1 MQYTAGVR
9 RTAAALAAAAA
20 ATALMTAC
28 GPTGDS
34 GAPAQPTTPPAAS
47 GPAQATP
54 AGSGTGGTGGTGG
67 SGGSAGSG
75 GSGGSSSTGGTGGGA
90 KPTASAPGSGGKAKA
105 CTMQDI
111 EVSPAHMA
119 DVRPPG
125 TGTGAVLISVTSHTT
140 CTLNGFPQVAGA
152 GNGSPDKNLPL
163 ATTNSGTAAP
173 VTLTPGAR
181 AWTKLTF
188 VNVQG
193 EADGYCVSGSTPV
206 VFPTLVIRVPGAGAH
221 QIGMDDGQFAE
232 CDNKVT
238 VTPFSL
244 TKPA

>member
-34 GAPAQPTTPPAAS
+34 GASAQPATPPAAS

-54 AGSGTGGTGGTGG
+54 AGSGTGGTGG

-75 GSGGSSSTGGTGGGA
+75 ASGGSSSTGGTGGGGA

-105 CTMQDI
+105 CTTQDI

-221 QIGMDDGQFAE
+221 QIGMDDGEIAE

>member
-1 MQYTAGVR
+1 MQYTSSLR
-9 RTAAALAAAAA
+9 RTATALAAAAA
-20 ATALMTAC
+20 ATALMTGC
-28 GPTGDS
+28 GPTGDT
-34 GAPAQPTTPPAAS
+34 GAGAATPSSPPAAS
-47 GPAQATP
+47 GPAPAT
-54 AGSGTGGTGGTGG
+54 ATGGTGG
-67 SGGSAGSG
+67 SGATG
-75 GSGGSSSTGGTGGGA
+75 GSSTGGAGGSSTGGATGGGGA
-90 KPTASAPGSGGKAKA
+90 KPTPSAPGGGGKVKA
-105 CTMQDI
+105 CTTEDV
-111 EVSPAHMA
+111 EVSPAHLA
-119 DVRPPG
+119 DVRPTG
-125 TGTGAVLISVTSHTT
+125 TGTGAVVVSVTSRAH
-140 CTLNGFPQVAGA
+140 CTLQGFPQVAGA

-173 VTLTPGAR
+173 VVLTPGAR

-206 VFPTLVIRVPGAGAH
+206 VFPSLVIRVPGAGAH

-244 TKPA
+244 TKPS

>member
-1 MQYTAGVR
+1 MQYTAGLR
-9 RTAAALAAAAA
+9 RTATALAAAAA
-20 ATALMTAC
+20 ATALMTGC
-28 GPTGDS
+28 GPTGDA
-34 GAPAQPTTPPAAS
+34 GAAAPPSAPPAPPAS
-47 GPAQATP
+47 ATATATP
-54 AGSGTGGTGGTGG
+54 AGG
-67 SGGSAGSG
+67 SGGSS
-75 GSGGSSSTGGTGGGA
+75 SGGSSSTGGGGSA
-90 KPTASAPGSGGKAKA
+90 KPTPSSAGGGGKAKA
-105 CTMQDI
+105 CTI
-111 EVSPAHMA
+111 EDVRVSPAHQA

-125 TGTGAVLISVTSHTT
+125 TGTGAVVVSVTSLST
-140 CTLNGFPQVAGA
+140 CTLLGFPQVAGA
-152 GNGSPDKNLPL
+152 GNGAPDKNLPL

-173 VTLTPGAR
+173 VSLTPGAR

-206 VFPTLVIRVPGAGAH
+206 VFPSLVIRVPGAGSH

-244 TKPA
+244 TKPS

>member
-1 MQYTAGVR
+1 MHYTAGPR
-9 RTAAALAAAAA
+9 RTATALVAAAA
-20 ATALMTAC
+20 ATALMTGC
-28 GPTGDS
+28 GPTGDA
-34 GAPAQPTTPPAAS
+34 GAAAPPSAPPAAATV
-47 GPAQATP
+47 PATP
-54 AGSGTGGTGGTGG
+54 AGG
-67 SGGSAGSG
+67 SGGSTSTGGSSTGGSSTGSG
-75 GSGGSSSTGGTGGGA
+75 GSA
-90 KPTASAPGSGGKAKA
+90 KPTPSAAGGGGGGGGGGKTKP
-105 CTMQDI
+105 CTI
-111 EVSPAHMA
+111 EDVQVSPAHLA

-125 TGTGAVLISVTSHTT
+125 TGTGAVVVSVTSHST
-140 CTLNGFPQVAGA
+140 CTLLGFPQVAGA

-163 ATTNSGTAAP
+163 ATANSGTATP
-173 VTLTPGAR
+173 VSLTPGAR

-206 VFPTLVIRVPGAGAH
+206 VFPSLVIRVPGAGSH

-244 TKPA
+244 TKPS

>member
-1 MQYTAGVR
+1 MQYAAGLR
-9 RTAAALAAAAA
+9 RTATALAAAAA
-20 ATALMTAC
+20 ATALMTGC
-28 GPTGDS
+28 GPAGDS
-34 GAPAQPTTPPAAS
+34 GAAAQASSPPAAS
-47 GPAQATP
+47 GAAQATP
-54 AGSGTGGTGGTGG
+54 AGGGTGGTGG
-67 SGGSAGSG
+67 SGASG
-75 GSGGSSSTGGTGGGA
+75 GSGGSSAAGGGTGGGSA
-90 KPTASAPGSGGKAKA
+90 KPTSSAPGSGGKAKA
-105 CTMQDI
+105 CTI
-111 EVSPAHMA
+111 EDVQVSPAHQA

-125 TGTGAVLISVTSHTT
+125 TGTGAVVVSVTSRSN

-173 VTLTPGAR
+173 VSLTPGAR

-206 VFPTLVIRVPGAGAH
+206 VFPTLVIRVPGAGSH
-221 QIGMDDGQFAE
+221 QIAMDDGQFAE

-244 TKPA
+244 TKPS